1 MCQIT
6 PFMFLT
12 PVRCEIPNLNFLSL
26 VRRMTPLPSRSRS
39 AHPLS
44 ERLHLRPQ
52 RLAELRDTGPT
63 GTSRN
68 YVFRTLGRCGWAP
81 DRRLHIN
88 ASWKLRAR
96 GDKDP

>member
-12 PVRCEIPNLNFLSL
+12 PVRCEIPNLHFLSL
-26 VRRMTPLPSRSRS
+26 VRRMTPLLSRSRS

-52 RLAELRDTGPT
+52 RLAELRDTGPALPEIT
-63 GTSRN
+63 FSAPSGAA
-68 YVFRTLGRCGWAP
+68 VGPPIAGCTLMPVGSFAP
-81 DRRLHIN
+81 VAKKI
-88 ASWKLRAR
+88 
-96 GDKDP
+96 P